1 MMHVKKDP
9 DDVIED
15 AVLCNLLYI
24 STGNEKILE
33 IRNLE
38 TNEISSQL

>member
-15 AVLCNLLYI
+15 AVLCNLLYN
-24 STGNEKILE
+24 STGKKKILE

-38 TNEISSQL
+38 NNQISSQL